1 MGDPRPPPSAA
12 PPLAASAPRTWTV
25 TRRVAG
31 IVLGLCLLGMT
42 AGPAHAGAIIYLNGT
57 LLFTNQLDSDPNRA
71 VDATVTESG
80 GRLVIFSSGDVVAF
94 SPGAPCEDVRLYDI
108 VSCDLSA
115 ITTFAATLGAGHDR
129 VIVESAVPATLCGAA
144 GNDTLSGG
152 SGEDIIGGA
161 DGDDRLSGG
170 AGKDILRA
178 DRIHNAA
185 EATCTE
191 TPGSPPGANTLEGG
205 PGDDLLVGDDGTDTL
220 IGGAGDDYA
229 FGRSGDDDIG
239 GGDGED
245 ALIGLDGTDRID
257 GGAGFDVLSGGS
269 GSDQMAGG
277 GGSDHLG
284 VPMLLTVDRGGPLET
299 SLELGADRM
308 EGGEGDD
315 TLFAG
320 AGDRTLTYNLDTPQ
334 RAGGRAEPNG
344 ADVLSGGGGSDHV
357 SYVNREI
364 PVAVTLDGRPNDG
377 SAGEG
382 DDVAGDVERITGG
395 TADDVIDGG
404 PANDVLDGG
413 PGSDRVHGLDGAD
426 SVEGG
431 PADGG
436 SDGLSGGTGPDALSG
451 GPGADSLAGDDGDD
465 GLRGGGGADRLDG
478 GAGTDALQGEADGDD
493 LAGGPGADVLDGGQ
507 GLDRVDYG
515 DAPRAVTVRLD
526 RERNDGE
533 RGEDWVRETENVRG
547 GTHADSLFGDAG
559 VNAIEG
565 GPGHDLI
572 DAGAGADDVSAGPG
586 RDAVLARDDARDAI
600 GCGAGKDVAVADEL
614 DVLGR
619 GAEACERT
627 DRGGGAR
634 RGEALLRPACGLEV
648 RLPGAA
654 RRLLLSQTL
663 SVPRGTSVNVA
674 RCAAT
679 LSTGRR
685 APRVRAAGGTFVL
698 RRAGTRR
705 RPLVLALGGPSF
717 STCRAAPASR
727 RVRTLGIRGRGRVRL
742 AGRYADTSADG
753 ASWNV
758 EDRCGSTV
766 TRVRS
771 GRVRVTDRGRRR
783 AVVVRAPRT
792 HVSRPPRGGL

>member
-1 MGDPRPPPSAA
+1 MGDSRTPGLARRPR
-12 PPLAASAPRTWTV
+12 AASAAMTRT
-25 TRRVAG
+25 VARWATG
-31 IVLGLCLLGMT
+31 IVLVLCLLGVI
-42 AGPAHAGAIIYLNGT
+42 AAPAHAGAIIYLNGT
-57 LLFTNQLDSDPNRA
+57 LVFTNQFDSDPNRS
-71 VDATVTESG
+71 VDVIITESG
-80 GRLVIFSSGDVVAF
+80 GRLVIFSAGDVLAF
-94 SPGAPCEDVRLYDI
+94 SPGAPCEDVRLYDT

-115 ITTFAATLGAGHDR
+115 ITSFAATLGAGDDR
-129 VIVESAVPATLCGAA
+129 VMVESAAPALLCGAA
-144 GNDTLSGG
+144 GDDTLSGG
-152 SGEDIIGGA
+152 SGEDIVGGA

-191 TPGSPPGANTLEGG
+191 TPGSPPGANTLDGG
-205 PGDDLLVGDDGTDTL
+205 ADVDLLVGDDGADTL
-220 IGGAGDDYA
+220 KGGAGDDYE
-229 FGRSGDDDIG
+229 FGRSGDDELD
-239 GGDGED
+239 GGDGDD
-245 ALIGLDGTDRID
+245 ALIGLDGTDRLD
-257 GGAGFDVLSGGS
+257 GGAGFDVLSGGA
-269 GSDQMAGG
+269 GPDNMAGG
-277 GGSDHLG
+277 GGGDHLG
-284 VPMLLTVDRGGPLET
+284 IPMLLTVDKGGPLES
-299 SLELGADRM
+299 SLELGDDRIQ
-308 EGGEGDD
+308 GGAGDD
-315 TLFAG
+315 TLFG
-320 AGDRTLTYNLDTPQ
+320 GPGDRTLNYNLDTPQ

-344 ADVLSGGGGSDHV
+344 ADALSGGDGTDHV

-364 PVAVTLDGRPNDG
+364 SVAATLNGRPDDG
-377 SAGEG
+377 APGEG
-382 DDVAGDVERITGG
+382 DDIAGDVEGVTGG
-395 TADDVIDGG
+395 TADDVIEGG

-413 PGSDRVHGLDGAD
+413 PGSDRLRGLDGGD
-426 SVEGG
+426 VLEGG

-436 SDGLSGGTGPDALSG
+436 ADGLSGGSGPDALSG
-451 GPGADSLAGDDGDD
+451 GPGTDNLDGDDGDD
-465 GLRGGGGADRLDG
+465 GLRGGGGTDRLDG
-478 GAGTDALQGEADGDD
+478 GAGADALQGEDDEDD
-493 LAGGPGADVLDGGQ
+493 LDGGPGPDVLDGGP
-507 GLDRVDYG
+507 GPDRVDYA
-515 DAPRAVTVRLD
+515 DAERAVTVSLD
-526 RERNDGE
+526 GVRNDGA
-533 RGEDWVRETENVRG
+533 RGEDWVREIENVRG
-547 GTHADSLFGDAG
+547 GTRADSLLGDAG
-559 VNAIEG
+559 VNVIEG

-572 DAGAGADDVSAGPG
+572 DAAEGADNVSAGPG
-586 RDAVLARDDARDAI
+586 RDAVLARDEVRDAI
-600 GCGAGKDVAVADEL
+600 ACGTGKDVAVADEL
-614 DVLGR
+614 DVVG
-619 GAEACERT
+619 GGGESCERT

-634 RGEALLRPACGLEV
+634 RGEALLRPTCRLEV

-685 APRVRAAGGTFVL
+685 APRVRAAGGTFLL

-705 RPLVLALGGPSF
+705 RALVLALGGPSF
-717 STCRAAPASR
+717 STCRGAPASR

-766 TRVRS
+766 TRVRR